1 MDISNIKYSILFSSK
16 SNLEVLEEAHWF
28 FSQKYDI
35 NELSFFILTKRILE
49 NHDYNTTW
57 IFFFILSVIKT
68 LLKNKIKV

>member
-57 IFFFILSVIKT
+57 IFFSFYQW
-68 LLKNKIKV
+68 LKHC